1 MLRYVVCMAV
11 AAAVGWLLG
20 QATGN
25 YVTDALAIRII
36 VAVLAYFGTFEV
48 LLRLWRDR
56 DNL

>member
-1 MLRYVVCMAV
+1 MLRYVVCVVVAV
-11 AAAVGWLLG
+11 AVGWLLG
-20 QATGN
+20 QAVGN

>member
-1 MLRYVVCMAV
+1 MLRYVVCVVVAV
-11 AAAVGWLLG
+11 AVGWLLG

-25 YVTDALAIRII
+25 HVTDALAIRII
-36 VAVLAYFGTFEV
+36 VAVLGYFGTFEV